1 MNIYKV
7 PNLIIS
13 PKRKVYRRCV
23 CVCVGGG
30 GLGMV
35 RDVNSDV
42 GVATGVDVD
51 TCVGLG
57 MVRDVDLGVE
67 VGVATGVDM
76 ATFVG

>member
-1 MNIYKV
+1 
-7 PNLIIS
+7 
-13 PKRKVYRRCV
+13 
-23 CVCVGGG
+23 
-30 GLGMV
+30 MV